1 MNREFTTTSNLAR
14 SASVLAAVVSTV
26 LIISGIAVLAE
37 HYSADS
43 QLAQNSPAVM
53 AQR

>member
-1 MNREFTTTSNLAR
+1 MNREFMPTSNLAR

-26 LIISGIAVLAE
+26 LIVSGIAVLAE

-43 QLAQNSPAVM
+43 QLAQSQPAVI